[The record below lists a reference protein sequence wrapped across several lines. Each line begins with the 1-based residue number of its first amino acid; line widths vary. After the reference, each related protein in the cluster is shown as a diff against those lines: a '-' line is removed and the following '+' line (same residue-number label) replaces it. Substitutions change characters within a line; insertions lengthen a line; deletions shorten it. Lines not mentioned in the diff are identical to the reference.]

1 MRFGFR
7 KKVQVAK
14 AVRISQEEW
23 LERVV
28 ASLSDRSVLSPQG
41 DPMPSFPSE
50 ERQTNT
56 TSISGER
63 ALRQAHAFYSD
74 ICDVIEP
81 RGLGLSREASV
92 LDFGSCWGRIT
103 RFFMRDVSLKN
114 LHGIDVVPEFVN
126 ECRDLFGSSNF
137 MQCGAMPPCHHASS
151 SMDLISAY
159 SVFSHLS
166 EKAFLAW
173 MGEFHRVLRPN
184 GILAFTTRSELFL
197 DYCQGLRTS
206 GAELGSYAAA
216 LAVMIP
222 DVDDARRRY
231 RAGEFL
237 FATGRGLSGGGEMN
251 ESFYGEAF
259 VPEGYV
265 AERLSNLFEVLNF
278 KSVGNGYDQALI
290 VLKKKNHS

>member
-1 MRFGFR
+1 
-7 KKVQVAK
+7 
-14 AVRISQEEW
+14 
-23 LERVV
+23 
-28 ASLSDRSVLSPQG
+28 
-41 DPMPSFPSE
+41 
-50 ERQTNT
+50 
-56 TSISGER
+56 
-63 ALRQAHAFYSD
+63 
-74 ICDVIEP
+74 
-81 RGLGLSREASV
+81 
-92 LDFGSCWGRIT
+92 
-103 RFFMRDVSLKN
+103 
-114 LHGIDVVPEFVN
+114 
-126 ECRDLFGSSNF
+126 